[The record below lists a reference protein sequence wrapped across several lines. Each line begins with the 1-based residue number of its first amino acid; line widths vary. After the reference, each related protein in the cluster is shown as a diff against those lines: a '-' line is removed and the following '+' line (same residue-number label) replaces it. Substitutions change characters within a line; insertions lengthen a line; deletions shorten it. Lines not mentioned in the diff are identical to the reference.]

1 MMTDR
6 YYRLERKN
14 IAIVQFIIEGY
25 DGMAIMTTMDSQLAC
40 LCISVV
46 QSQLG
51 NFDLLADDLRK
62 TYGLIPCSPLGLLC
76 ESCKRR
82 VKHTD

>member
-1 MMTDR
+1 MTDR
-6 YYRLERKN
+6 YYRIERKN
-14 IAIVQFIIEGY
+14 IAVVQFIIEGY
-25 DGMAIMTTMDSQLAC
+25 DGMAIVTTVDPQLAC

-51 NFDLLADDLRK
+51 DFDLLAEDLRK
-62 TYGLIPCSPLGLLC
+62 TYGLIPCSPPEPLC
-76 ESCKRR
+76 EER